1 MAQFVSIGS
10 ILSLNSLSFKPQPKV
25 FRSYNYDEAN
35 WNLIREKL
43 LELENMNIYDNDV
56 DMMAE
61 TFSSKLV
68 EIRNTC
74 VPNKEIKILEK
85 DKPWFD
91 NLVKNKLR
99 KSNRL
104 FKAYKK
110 LNITFTATPA
120 NGTTKTRLGS
130 LVTSAHEKPLA
141 LQLSNGTHSQQ
152 TSNKPGTSQNSRRDL
167 STYSNQGNVGSTT
180 LEQSLPTP
188 YILNFELVGQ
198 TLMTIYSP

>member
-1 MAQFVSIGS
+1 MKA
-10 ILSLNSLSFKPQPKV
+10 ILVDVKAMIDLV
-25 FRSYNYDEAN
+25 F
-35 WNLIREKL
+35 
-43 LELENMNIYDNDV
+43 ELENMNIYDNDV

-74 VPNKEIKILEK
+74 VPNKEIKIL
-85 DKPWFD
+85 DKPWF
-91 NLVKNKLR
+91 NNKLR

-130 LVTSAHEKPLA
+130 LVTSAHEKYSLA
-141 LQLSNGTHSQQ
+141 KKDYEKCARQAKTQYLHNLKKTLLN
-152 TSNKPGTSQNSRRDL
+152 PGVSSKKKFKIFEKHKQN
-167 STYSNQGNVGSTT
+167 
-180 LEQSLPTP
+180 
-188 YILNFELVGQ
+188 
-198 TLMTIYSP
+198 